1 MMKKIMIDELCQHMI
16 TNVRSVTIA
25 VTADFHLRLF

>member
-16 TNVRSVTIA
+16 INVRSVTIA
-25 VTADFHLRLF
+25 VTADFFPF